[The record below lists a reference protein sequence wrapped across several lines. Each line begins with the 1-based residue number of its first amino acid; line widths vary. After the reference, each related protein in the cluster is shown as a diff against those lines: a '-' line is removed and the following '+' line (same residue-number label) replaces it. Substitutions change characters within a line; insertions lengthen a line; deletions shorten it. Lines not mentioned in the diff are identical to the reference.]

1 MIILEIIIGYNFYK
15 FILLNNK
22 IGLFQIS
29 FISINIIYK
38 RIYKKLIIVIF
49 NYEVFIEKSIIEILL
64 SKLISLTLNLHSLKI
79 TNIKINIFLTIIITI
94 FTIMIQYY
102 NIFTII

>member
-29 FISINIIYK
+29 FIFINIIYK

-49 NYEVFIEKSIIEILL
+49 MKYLL
-64 SKLISLTLNLHSLKI
+64 KNQLLKYYQVSLYL
-79 TNIKINIFLTIIITI
+79 
-94 FTIMIQYY
+94 
-102 NIFTII
+102 